1 MIGEL
6 WRVLVVCGDGS
17 EVKGCRQA
25 EMLREIEIVR
35 KEYRGG
41 EEEIEVG
48 LKEYG

>member
-6 WRVLVVCGDGS
+6 WCVEMGGS
-17 EVKGCRQA
+17 EVVKGCWQRL
-25 EMLREIEIVR
+25 EMVRR